1 MKNKSENEKRY
12 QTRKRHLKHHAKP
25 IEIPPF
31 LKTMKPGN
39 DFYKYVNGN
48 WLQTTSISPYRVTQ
62 SVSDEIDQTIQI
74 QLRKLIEMSEDFTKK
89 EKKIISRKEKM
100 LNCIGKFSISILTNK
115 QQTNVEY
122 LKKVIRS
129 LYCLRDTNEVAANF
143 GQLNRMGISTILDI
157 SIFQSIKG
165 KKNSYTLSIY
175 PGRLGLPDLTYYK
188 ATAPGKTRTLMSY
201 IKMVRTLSKELNL
214 DDLTHSVQVEGMLAA
229 QLQKYRNDTYEDIK
243 GADLKKD
250 FPDIPWDILFDN
262 YGIDKNH
269 WEKCEVRVG
278 SRRWLKFFQH
288 CLKAWPIDAWRDL
301 FTLHILLDALPI
313 LPSPFDD
320 LHFELF
326 GRKLRGQQQKVPQ
339 RELVLQMAKN
349 LLFMPLSYLYIEEY
363 INDTIKKETTQF
375 TENIRKAT
383 IDRIETID
391 WLENKTKK
399 TAIEKVKGMLLG
411 ISHPSTIPILDIPE
425 ITTTNALQ
433 NVYLL
438 AEMNTKLKLDYL
450 KKGDFTQE
458 IWEEPCYDVNAY
470 YYNEKNKFIIPNG
483 SIQYPF
489 YTEEKGKIGWNYGGL
504 GAIIGH
510 EITHAFD
517 EDGKNY
523 ISAGEK
529 EDWWTRKDNTQYK
542 KKTDAL
548 IELYN
553 SAKIQGHPVDGY
565 LTLSE
570 NIADLGG
577 LAIALDAL
585 QNEIK
590 DFSDEQKK
598 AQLRDFFVSYAIS
611 WRTKERPRKAIQ
623 ALFMDVHA
631 PPELR
636 VNFIVSQFD
645 EWYEIF
651 DVKPDDK
658 LYIAPE
664 KRIRIF

>member
-1 MKNKSENEKRY
+1 
-12 QTRKRHLKHHAKP
+12 
-25 IEIPPF
+25 
-31 LKTMKPGN
+31 MKPGN
-39 DFYKYVNGN
+39 NFYRYVNGN
-48 WLQTTSISPYRVTQ
+48 WIQNTSISPYRVVH
-62 SVSDEIDQTIQI
+62 SVSDEIDQKIQS
-74 QLRKLIEMSEDFTKK
+74 QLRKLIEMSEQFVKQD
-89 EKKIISRKEKM
+89 KKIQSRKDKM
-100 LNCIGKFSISILTNK
+100 LNCIGKFSMSIVSNK
-115 QQTNVEY
+115 QNENVEY

-129 LYCLRDTNEVAANF
+129 LYCLRDANEVVANF
-143 GQLNRMGISTILDI
+143 GQLNRMGVSTILDV
-157 SIFQSIKG
+157 SIFQSIK
-165 KKNSYTLSIY
+165 KEKNSYTVSIY

-188 ATAPGKTRTLMSY
+188 AIAPGKTRTLMSY
-201 IKMVRTLSKELNL
+201 IKMIRALSKELQI
-214 DDLTHSVQVEGMLAA
+214 DDLTHSVQVEGMIASY
-229 QLQKYRNDTYEDIK
+229 LQKYRNDTYYETEGK
-243 GADLKKD
+243 HLQKE
-250 FPDIPWDILFDN
+250 FPDIPWEVLFDN
-262 YGIDKNH
+262 YGLEKDI
-269 WEKCEVRVG
+269 WEKATIRVG
-278 SRRWLKFFQH
+278 SRRWLKFFQNS
-288 CLKAWPIDAWRDL
+288 LKEWRIDAWRDL
-301 FTLHILLDALPI
+301 FTLHIVLDAIPL

-326 GRKLRGQQQKVPQ
+326 GKKLRGQQQKVPQ

-349 LLFMPLSYLYIEEY
+349 LLFMPLSYLYIEEF
-363 INDTIKKETTQF
+363 INKTIKKEITEF
-375 TENIRKAT
+375 TENIRDAT
-383 IDRIETID
+383 IDRLESIE
-391 WLENKTKK
+391 WLEEKTKK
-399 TAIEKVKGMLLG
+399 IAVQKVKDMLLG
-411 ISHPSTIPILDIPE
+411 ISHPETIPILDIPE

-438 AEMNTKLKLDYL
+438 AEMNTKLKIEYL
-450 KKGDFTQE
+450 KKGTFTEE

-489 YTEEKGKIGWNYGGL
+489 YTEEKGKLGWNYGGL

-517 EDGKNY
+517 DDGKNY

-529 EDWWTRKDNTQYK
+529 EDWWTRKDNSQYK

-553 SAKIQGHPVDGY
+553 TGKVQGHPVDGY
-565 LTLSE
+565 FTLSE

-590 DFSDEQKK
+590 HLSDEQKK

-651 DVKPDDK
+651 EVKPDDK